1 MFPIIVFQKNSITA
15 VLTMRVITWD
25 TGVNKP
31 IICVYFF
38 IYISFFRSDIPL
50 DQLLRIVI
58 MNLVL
63 LQILVKQI
71 IITTQRGMIKR
82 DVITVCYDHLKS

>member
-1 MFPIIVFQKNSITA
+1 MP
-15 VLTMRVITWD
+15 VITWD

-31 IICVYFF
+31 IICVYLF

-63 LQILVKQI
+63 LLILVKQI
-71 IITTQRGMIKR
+71 IINIQQEIVKR
-82 DVITVCYDHLKS
+82 DAIAVCYDHLKS